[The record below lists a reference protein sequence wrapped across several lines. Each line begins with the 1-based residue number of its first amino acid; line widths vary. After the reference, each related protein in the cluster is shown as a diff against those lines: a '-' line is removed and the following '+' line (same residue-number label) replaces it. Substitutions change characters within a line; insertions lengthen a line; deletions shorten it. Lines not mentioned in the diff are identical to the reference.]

1 LLANNFIVG
10 HGNHACPGRFLA
22 SSELKIALA
31 HMILKYD
38 WKLDESDTM
47 PKFFENETAHMT
59 NPGMKIML
67 RRRAEEINLDLDMDP
82 DLIDVEE

>member
-1 LLANNFIVG
+1 MLTVIDLIG
-10 HGNHACPGRFLA
+10 YGLHACPGRFLA

-38 WKLDESDTM
+38 WKLDKSDTM

-59 NPGMKIML
+59 NPGMKLML
-67 RRRAEEINLDLDMDP
+67 RRRTEEIKLDLDLDP